1 MASGILL
8 YAAEVGSAV
17 RIGLDGLVRRR
28 SPGTLGQLGQLGGF
42 GHAAL
47 GYGEDDLACSPAV
60 HRGRRPDV
68 MAGGVKRSI
77 RGGLRTRRFA
87 MPILT
92 PRGGCRR
99 PCGSLDWYQHQR
111 SYR

>member
-1 MASGILL
+1 MSVCAKVR
-8 YAAEVGSAV
+8 VGP
-17 RIGLDGLVRRR
+17 DGLVRRR
-28 SPGTLGQLGQLGGF
+28 SPGTLGQLGGF
-42 GHAAL
+42 GHTAL

-60 HRGRRPDV
+60 YGAGRPGV
-68 MAGGVKRSI
+68 MASGIKRSI
-77 RGGLRTRRFA
+77 RGGLRTRRSA